1 MKVIY
6 HKKRIRNIFSFFK
19 IIIIFLKIKQILLAS
34 CDYDNPILR
43 SNSCNRGCPP
53 AQIEEKNCNI
63 NNTLIQTQF
72 LNNIV
77 LVSPGSFKYVD
88 ITTTLKGDL
97 LIESSSQNEKY
108 IRYFYGLKKD
118 GKGYYKDKIINKDI
132 NNYSITSSTE
142 RYQSFIFTIKLNDI
156 EDDNEY
162 LVSITKD
169 ASRNIELYDF
179 NNDTIYEKK
188 LSTFFH
194 SFQAICIR
202 ASVIKISNSDNYY
215 ILGITGKKYD
225 NTGTATLTDWPAHWA
240 TASMTGA
247 GLTPEKG

>member
-6 HKKRIRNIFSFFK
+6 HKKRNRNISSFFK
-19 IIIIFLKIKQILLAS
+19 IIIIFFKIKQILLAS
-34 CDYDNPILR
+34 CDYDTPILR
-43 SNSCNRGCPP
+43 SNSCNRGCTP

-77 LVSPGSFKYVD
+77 LVSPGSFKYID

-142 RYQSFIFTIKLNDI
+142 RYQSFIFTIKLNDT
-156 EDDNEY
+156 ENDNEY

-179 NNDTIYEKK
+179 NDDTIYE
-188 LSTFFH
+188 
-194 SFQAICIR
+194 
-202 ASVIKISNSDNYY
+202 
-215 ILGITGKKYD
+215 
-225 NTGTATLTDWPAHWA
+225 
-240 TASMTGA
+240 
-247 GLTPEKG
+247 